1 MIKIMAVPIITWRQ
15 CASEQLPVDMVLW
28 NPWIEKTKGL
38 SDMADEEYV
47 NMVCL
52 EPGLVSLRYPF
63 PLRAITLIQ

>member
-1 MIKIMAVPIITWRQ
+1 
-15 CASEQLPVDMVLW
+15 MVLW